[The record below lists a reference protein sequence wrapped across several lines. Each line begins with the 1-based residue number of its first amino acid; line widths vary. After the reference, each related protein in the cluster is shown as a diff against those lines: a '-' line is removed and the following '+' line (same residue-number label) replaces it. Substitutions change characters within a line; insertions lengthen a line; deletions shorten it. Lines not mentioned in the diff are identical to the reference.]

1 MVAAL
6 WSAAASS
13 FCASSSACFSFTWR
27 YCASLAETADPPHFL
42 RLFSRDCGPPP
53 RDSKAAFA
61 PAHYHPRFFV
71 PPPYRSAMSLVN
83 QYVFALVARD
93 PVTGVVINP
102 AAGSSPV
109 ADGFGNSVWALPA
122 PGPACLP
129 LTGGTM
135 AGGVNMGNQT
145 LTNVASITTNS
156 ATVNLGFN
164 NGVTPD
170 EWVSVGSGNTYGAVG
185 YHSIIYGI
193 NNNTTGSVNGQSIVY
208 GSDNKDSNA
217 TGGSFIFGFGN
228 TNGTGARNVLI
239 GRNNT
244 VPDGVNEG
252 FVIGFNNTN
261 ATSNSL
267 LVGGSN
273 QANIRAG
280 STICDLGTVANPF
293 KTLYLNANVAGPAN
307 SRSAD
312 NIVSNAGASTAGN
325 LAIFS
330 GTTGKIITDSGVA
343 AASVVAGPAS
353 AVNNQVA
360 LFNGASGKII
370 QAGATAIGTL
380 GALTLSNT
388 TNASNISTGALVTA
402 GGLGVAGRA
411 YIGGM
416 FHALADVSLCGLAG
430 LGGGAG
436 VVGIVNATVVPTT
449 NPVGGG
455 VLYSQGGALKWRGSS
470 GTVTTIAPA

>member
-1 MVAAL
+1 
-6 WSAAASS
+6 
-13 FCASSSACFSFTWR
+13 
-27 YCASLAETADPPHFL
+27 
-42 RLFSRDCGPPP
+42 
-53 RDSKAAFA
+53 
-61 PAHYHPRFFV
+61 
-71 PPPYRSAMSLVN
+71 MSLVN

-109 ADGFGNSVWALPA
+109 ADGFGNSSWALPA
-122 PGPACLP
+122 LGPACLP
-129 LTGGTM
+129 LAGGTM
-135 AGGVNMGNQT
+135 AGGINMNTNNITGVGSLALSSAAVNIGY
-145 LTNVASITTNS
+145 
-156 ATVNLGFN
+156 N
-164 NGVTPD
+164 NGFIPTG
-170 EWVSVGSGNTYGAVG
+170 WVSVGYNNTYGPGGGSV
-185 YHSIIYGI
+185 IYGI
-193 NNNTTGSVNGQSIVY
+193 NNNTTGSTNSQSMVY
-208 GSDNKDSNA
+208 GQDNKDSNSS
-217 TGGSFIFGFGN
+217 GGSFIFGFGN
-228 TNGTGARNVLI
+228 TNGTGSRNVLI

-244 VPDGVNEG
+244 VPDGVNDG
-252 FVIGFNNTN
+252 LVIGSGITN
-261 ATSNSL
+261 SMTNSL

-293 KTLYLNANVAGPAN
+293 KTLYLNANVAGPVN

-312 NIVSNAGASTAGN
+312 NIVSNAGA
-325 LAIFS
+325 
-330 GTTGKIITDSGVA
+330 
-343 AASVVAGPAS
+343 

-360 LFNGASGKII
+360 LFSGASGKII